1 MLFAAPVFGEG
12 RLEQTVRITMIASG
26 VLSLVGLIG
35 APLADM
41 RVLSLGILAYG
52 VAAPVVFL
60 LPGVVFGRTQPVP
73 GDTG

>member
-1 MLFAAPVFGEG
+1 
-12 RLEQTVRITMIASG
+12 MIAGG

-41 RVLSLGILAYG
+41 QVLSIGILGYG

-60 LPGVVFGRTQPVP
+60 LLGGVFRRAQAVP